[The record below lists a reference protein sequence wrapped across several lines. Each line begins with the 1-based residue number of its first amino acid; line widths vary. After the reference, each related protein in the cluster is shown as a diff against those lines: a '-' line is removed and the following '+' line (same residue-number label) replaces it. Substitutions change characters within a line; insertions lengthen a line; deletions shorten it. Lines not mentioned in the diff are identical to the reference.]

1 MYLGAHSR
9 KDSKPRFPTNKA
21 AVLLLSMILLIGIAV
36 GTTVAFLVARTE
48 PIKSTFEYAKVSC
61 EVTGSKENVQ
71 VKNTG
76 DTAAYVRAT
85 YVVTWRER
93 DVNGNVAAVV
103 ASVPDGYAYTLTEN
117 LGSGWVKGADGY
129 FYYSLPV
136 IPGGS
141 TEEIRLDCAV
151 TCPEN
156 PEYTLSV
163 EVLAEAIQ
171 GEPAEAVQQ
180 AWGATIVDG
189 KLTPALG
196 N

>member
-1 MYLGAHSR
+1 MYPGAHRR

-36 GTTVAFLVARTE
+36 GTTVAFLVDSTE
-48 PIKSTFEYAKVSC
+48 PIKITFEYAKVSC

-71 VKNTG
+71 IKNTG
-76 DTAAYVRAT
+76 NTAAYIRAT
-85 YVVTWRER
+85 YVVTWRDGNR
-93 DVNGNVAAVV
+93 NVAV
-103 ASVPDGYAYTLTEN
+103 SVPDSYSYTLTEN
-117 LGSGWVKGADGY
+117 LGNYWNKGADGY

-136 IPGGS
+136 SPGNS
-141 TEEIRLDCAV
+141 TQDMLTCKV
-151 TCPEN
+151 TYPDN

-163 EVLAEAIQ
+163 EILAEAILS
-171 GEPAEAVQQ
+171 EPAEAVQQ

>member
-1 MYLGAHSR
+1 MYPGAHSR
-9 KDSKPRFPTNKA
+9 KNCKPRFPTNKA
-21 AVLLLSMILLIGIAV
+21 AVLLISMILLIGIAV

-48 PIKSTFEYAKVSC
+48 LMKSTFEYAKVSC
-61 EVTGSKENVQ
+61 EVTGSKDSVQ
-71 VKNTG
+71 ITNTG
-76 DTAAYVRAT
+76 DTAAYVRAA
-85 YVVTWRER
+85 YVVTWR
-93 DVNGNVAAVV
+93 DVNGNV
-103 ASVPDGYAYTLTEN
+103 SVPSGCSYTLTEN
-117 LGSGWVKGADGY
+117 LGWSKGTDGY

-136 IPGGS
+136 SPGSS
-141 TEEIRLDCAV
+141 TVSPLTCTV

-156 PEYTLSV
+156 SEYTLSV

-171 GEPAEAVQQ
+171 SEPAEAVQQ

>member
-1 MYLGAHSR
+1 MYPGAHSR

-48 PIKSTFEYAKVSC
+48 PMKSTFEYAKVSC

-71 VKNTG
+71 IKNTG
-76 DTAAYVRAT
+76 NTAAYIRAT
-85 YVVTWRER
+85 YVVTWR
-93 DVNGNVAAVV
+93 DAYGKVAV
-103 ASVPDGYAYTLTEN
+103 SVPGGYSYTLTEN
-117 LGSGWVKGADGY
+117 LSNNWKKGTDGY
-129 FYYSLPV
+129 FYYTSPVAPGNSTLDSLP
-136 IPGGS
+136 
-141 TEEIRLDCAV
+141 TCNV
-151 TCPEN
+151 TYPDN

-163 EVLAEAIQ
+163 EILAEAIQ
-171 GEPAEAVQQ
+171 SEPAEAVQQ

>member
-9 KDSKPRFPTNKA
+9 KDSKHRFPTNKA

-48 PIKSTFEYAKVSC
+48 PMKSTFEYAKVSC

-93 DVNGNVAAVV
+93 DVNGNVAA
-103 ASVPDGYAYTLTEN
+103 SVPGGYDYTLTEI

-171 GEPAEAVQQ
+171 STPVNAVQE
-180 AWGATIVDG
+180 AWGVTVTNGMATPV
-189 KLTPALG
+189 LA

>member
-1 MYLGAHSR
+1 MYPGAHSR

-48 PIKSTFEYAKVSC
+48 PMKSTFEYAKVSC

-71 VKNTG
+71 IKNTG
-76 DTAAYVRAT
+76 NTAAYIRAT
-85 YVVTWRER
+85 YVVTWR
-93 DVNGNVAAVV
+93 DAYGKVAV
-103 ASVPDGYAYTLTEN
+103 SVPGGYSYTLTEN
-117 LGSGWVKGADGY
+117 LSNNWKKGTDGY
-129 FYYSLPV
+129 FYYTSPVAPGNSTLDSLP
-136 IPGGS
+136 
-141 TEEIRLDCAV
+141 TCNV
-151 TCPEN
+151 TYPDN

-163 EVLAEAIQ
+163 EILAEAIQ

-180 AWGATIVDG
+180 AWGATLVGGQLIP
-189 KLTPALG
+189 PALG

>member
-1 MYLGAHSR
+1 MNQGNHFNEN
-9 KDSKPRFPTNKA
+9 SKPRVRTNKA
-21 AVLLLSMILLIGIAV
+21 AVLIIAV
-36 GTTVAFLVARTE
+36 LLLLGAAVGSTVAFLTTQTKPVE
-48 PIKSTFEYAKVSC
+48 NSFEYAKVSC

-71 VKNTG
+71 IKNTG
-76 DTAAYVRAT
+76 NTAAYIRAT
-85 YVVTWRER
+85 YVVTWRDGNR
-93 DVNGNVAAVV
+93 NVAV
-103 ASVPDGYAYTLTEN
+103 SVPDGYSYTLTEN
-117 LGSGWVKGADGY
+117 LGSYWNKGADGY

-136 IPGGS
+136 SPGSS
-141 TEEIRLDCAV
+141 TEERPLDCAV
-151 TCPEN
+151 TYPEN

-171 GEPAEAVQQ
+171 SEPAEAVQQ

>member
-48 PIKSTFEYAKVSC
+48 PIKSTFEYARVSC

-71 VKNTG
+71 IKNTG
-76 DTAAYVRAT
+76 NTAAYIRAT
-85 YVVTWRER
+85 YVVTWR
-93 DVNGNVAAVV
+93 DADGKVAV
-103 ASVPDGYAYTLTEN
+103 SVPSGYSYTLTEN
-117 LGSGWVKGADGY
+117 LGNYWNKGADGY

-136 IPGGS
+136 SLGNS
-141 TEEIRLDCAV
+141 TQDSLLTCNV
-151 TCPEN
+151 TYPDN

-163 EVLAEAIQ
+163 EILAEAIQ
-171 GEPAEAVQQ
+171 STPESAVAD
-180 AWGATIVDG
+180 AWGVTVSS
-189 KLTPALG
+189 KPAVE
-196 N
+196 

>member
-1 MYLGAHSR
+1 MYPGAHSR

-48 PIKSTFEYAKVSC
+48 PMKSTFEYAKVSC

-71 VKNTG
+71 IKNTG
-76 DTAAYVRAT
+76 NTAAYIRAT
-85 YVVTWRER
+85 YVVTWR
-93 DVNGNVAAVV
+93 DAYGKVAV
-103 ASVPDGYAYTLTEN
+103 SVPGGYSYTLTEN
-117 LGSGWVKGADGY
+117 LGNYWNKGADGY

-136 IPGGS
+136 SPGSS
-141 TEEIRLDCAV
+141 TEDCAV
-151 TCPEN
+151 TYPEN

-171 GEPAEAVQQ
+171 SEPAEAVQQ
-180 AWGATIVDG
+180 AWGATIIDG
-189 KLTPALG
+189 KLTPSLG

>member
-1 MYLGAHSR
+1 MYPGAHSR
-9 KDSKPRFPTNKA
+9 KDSKPRFPTNRA

-71 VKNTG
+71 IKNTG
-76 DTAAYVRAT
+76 NTAAYIRAT
-85 YVVTWRER
+85 YVVTWR
-93 DVNGNVAAVV
+93 DADGKVAV
-103 ASVPDGYAYTLTEN
+103 SVPGGYSYTLTEN
-117 LGSGWVKGADGY
+117 LSNNWKEGTDGY
-129 FYYSLPV
+129 FYYTSPVAPGNSTLDSLP
-136 IPGGS
+136 
-141 TEEIRLDCAV
+141 TCNV
-151 TCPEN
+151 TYPDN

-163 EVLAEAIQ
+163 EILAEAIQ
-171 GEPAEAVQQ
+171 SEPAEAVQQ

-189 KLTPALG
+189 KLTPAPG

>member
-9 KDSKPRFPTNKA
+9 KDSKPRFPTNNA
-21 AVLLLSMILLIGIAV
+21 AVLLLSMILLIGIAG

-93 DVNGNVAAVV
+93 DVNGNVAA
-103 ASVPDGYAYTLTEN
+103 SVPGGYDYTLTEI

-171 GEPAEAVQQ
+171 STPVNAVQE
-180 AWGATIVDG
+180 AWGVTVTNGMATPV
-189 KLTPALG
+189 LA

>member
-1 MYLGAHSR
+1 MYPGAHSR
-9 KDSKPRFPTNKA
+9 KDSKPRFPTNRA

-71 VKNTG
+71 IKNTG
-76 DTAAYVRAT
+76 DIPVYVRAT
-85 YVVTWRER
+85 YIITWR
-93 DVNGNVAAVV
+93 DADGKVAV
-103 ASVPDGYAYTLTEN
+103 SVPGGYSYTLTEN
-117 LGSGWVKGADGY
+117 LSNNWKKGTDGY
-129 FYYSLPV
+129 FYYTSPVAPDNSTLDSLL
-136 IPGGS
+136 
-141 TEEIRLDCAV
+141 TCNV
-151 TCPEN
+151 TYPDN

-171 GEPAEAVQQ
+171 SEPAEAVQQ

>member
-1 MYLGAHSR
+1 MYPGAHSR
-9 KDSKPRFPTNKA
+9 KDSKLRFPTNKA

-48 PIKSTFEYAKVSC
+48 PMKSTFEYAKVSC

-71 VKNTG
+71 IKNTG
-76 DTAAYVRAT
+76 NTAAYIRAT
-85 YVVTWRER
+85 YVVTWRDGNR
-93 DVNGNVAAVV
+93 NVAV
-103 ASVPDGYAYTLTEN
+103 SVPDGYSYTLTEN
-117 LGSGWVKGADGY
+117 LGNNWKKGTDGY
-129 FYYSLPV
+129 FYYTSPIVPGNSTLDSLL
-136 IPGGS
+136 
-141 TEEIRLDCAV
+141 TCNV
-151 TCPEN
+151 TYPDN

-171 GEPAEAVQQ
+171 SEPAEAVQQ

>member
-93 DVNGNVAAVV
+93 DVNGNVAA
-103 ASVPDGYAYTLTEN
+103 SVPGGYDYTLTEI

-171 GEPAEAVQQ
+171 STPVNAVQE
-180 AWGATIVDG
+180 AWGVTVTNGMATPV
-189 KLTPALG
+189 LA

>member
-1 MYLGAHSR
+1 MYLGAHRR

-71 VKNTG
+71 IKNTG
-76 DTAAYVRAT
+76 NTAAYIRAA

-103 ASVPDGYAYTLTEN
+103 ASVPDGYAYT

-171 GEPAEAVQQ
+171 STPVNAVQE
-180 AWGATIVDG
+180 AWGVTVTNGMATPV
-189 KLTPALG
+189 LA

>member
-1 MYLGAHSR
+1 MYPGAHSR

-48 PIKSTFEYAKVSC
+48 PMKSTFEYAKVSC

-71 VKNTG
+71 IKNTG
-76 DTAAYVRAT
+76 NTAAYIRAT
-85 YVVTWRER
+85 YVVTWRDGNR
-93 DVNGNVAAVV
+93 NVAV
-103 ASVPDGYAYTLTEN
+103 SVPDGYSYTLTEN
-117 LGSGWVKGADGY
+117 LGNNWKKGTDGY
-129 FYYSLPV
+129 FYYTSPVAPGNSTLDSLP
-136 IPGGS
+136 
-141 TEEIRLDCAV
+141 TCNV
-151 TCPEN
+151 TYPDN

-163 EVLAEAIQ
+163 EILAEAIQ
-171 GEPAEAVQQ
+171 SEPAEAVQQ
-180 AWGATIVDG
+180 AWGATLVDG

>member
-48 PIKSTFEYAKVSC
+48 PMKSTFEYAKVSC

-71 VKNTG
+71 IKNTG
-76 DTAAYVRAT
+76 NTAAYIRAT
-85 YVVTWRER
+85 YVVTWR
-93 DVNGNVAAVV
+93 DAYGKVAV
-103 ASVPDGYAYTLTEN
+103 SVPGGYSYTLTEN
-117 LGSGWVKGADGY
+117 LSNNWKKGTDGY
-129 FYYSLPV
+129 FYYTSPVAPGNSTLDSLP
-136 IPGGS
+136 
-141 TEEIRLDCAV
+141 TCNV
-151 TCPEN
+151 TYPDN

-163 EVLAEAIQ
+163 EILAEAIQ
-171 GEPAEAVQQ
+171 SEPAEAVQQ
-180 AWGATIVDG
+180 AWGATIIDG
-189 KLTPALG
+189 KLTPSLG

>member
-71 VKNTG
+71 IKNTG
-76 DTAAYVRAT
+76 NTAAYIRAT
-85 YVVTWRER
+85 YVVTWR
-93 DVNGNVAAVV
+93 DADGKVAV
-103 ASVPDGYAYTLTEN
+103 SVPGGYSYTLTEN
-117 LGSGWVKGADGY
+117 LGNYWNKGADGY
-129 FYYSLPV
+129 FYYSLP
-136 IPGGS
+136 
-141 TEEIRLDCAV
+141 LDCAV
-151 TCPEN
+151 TYPEN

-163 EVLAEAIQ
+163 EVLAEAILS
-171 GEPAEAVQQ
+171 EPAEAVQQ

>member
-1 MYLGAHSR
+1 MYPGAHSR
-9 KDSKPRFPTNKA
+9 KDSKPRFPTSRA

-71 VKNTG
+71 IKNTG
-76 DTAAYVRAT
+76 NTAAYIRAT
-85 YVVTWRER
+85 YVVTWRDGNR
-93 DVNGNVAAVV
+93 NVAV
-103 ASVPDGYAYTLTEN
+103 SVPDGYSYTLTEN
-117 LGSGWVKGADGY
+117 LDNYWNKGADGY

-136 IPGGS
+136 SPGNS
-141 TEEIRLDCAV
+141 TQDSLLTCNV
-151 TCPEN
+151 TYPDN

-163 EVLAEAIQ
+163 EILAEAIQ
-171 GEPAEAVQQ
+171 SEPAEAVQQ

-189 KLTPALG
+189 KLTPAPG